1 MPMRLL
7 QYGLIL
13 VPAVLYLLMVPLD
26 RDDLYTLYVIIAIG
40 LAVCKDFA
48 RPGAGH
54 LMLVLIEI
62 LWSCWLIALY
72 GPFMLF
78 LSSSLL
84 YVYMYRLEGTARWL
98 ILGVQLIASNIALHW
113 HFAPPQEV
121 VPWLTAIHPIQTQPG
136 APFDEEAAGKVVGN
150 LTLILTAALSW
161 QGSRTASSRGQL
173 EQVYDELRSKHYE
186 LQDARA
192 QLLLFTKQ
200 LEGVAQAEERTRIS
214 RQLHDEI
221 GHRLIRTK
229 MMSEAALLTL
239 PLDNEQGTEMVR
251 QIRDQLAASMEDM
264 RTTLHKLRP
273 NSYVSDAYALDHL
286 LEEVGRETGVKTSYE
301 VHGPS
306 RVLYPSMQIVLYKN
320 AKEALTNA
328 LRHGNA
334 STITVEMAFGEREVC
349 MTVSNDGE
357 IRSQPSTKGQH
368 AGTQISR
375 SAAAESTKLG
385 MGHEGM
391 RLRTESIGG
400 QLEIRSAY
408 PYTVITRL
416 PITNKVDL
424 I

>member
-1 MPMRLL
+1 MPMRIL

-13 VPAVLYLLMVPLD
+13 VPAVLYLLMQPLD
-26 RDDLYTLYVIIAIG
+26 REDLYTLYIIIALG

-48 RPGAGH
+48 RSRARH
-54 LMLVLIEI
+54 LLLVLAEM

-78 LSSSLL
+78 LSLSIL
-84 YVYMYRLEGTARWL
+84 YVYMYRLEGTSRWL
-98 ILGVQLIASNIALHW
+98 MFGVQLVASNIALHW
-113 HFAPPQEV
+113 HNAPPQELL
-121 VPWLTAIHPIQTQPG
+121 PWYTSIPIDPG
-136 APFDEEAAGKVVGN
+136 FPFMEETTGRIVGN
-150 LTLILTAALSW
+150 LLLVLTAALSW
-161 QGSRTASSRGQL
+161 QGSRMASSHGQL
-173 EQVYDELRSKHYE
+173 EQVYDELRSKHFE

-214 RQLHDEI
+214 RQLHDDI

-239 PLDNEQGTEMVR
+239 PLDTEQGTEMVR
-251 QIRDQLAASMEDM
+251 QIRDQLAASMDDM
-264 RTTLHKLRP
+264 RTTLHKMRSD
-273 NSYVSDAYALDHL
+273 SYVSDAYSLDHL

-301 VHGPS
+301 VRGPS
-306 RVLYPSMQIVLYKN
+306 RELYPSMQIVLYKN

-334 STITVEMAFGEREVC
+334 SSITVEMAFGEREVC
-349 MTVSNDGE
+349 MTVSNDGK
-357 IRSQPSTKGQH
+357 IRTRQPSKAPHKGM
-368 AGTQISR
+368 R
-375 SAAAESTKLG
+375 SGRGSTEESTKPG

-400 QLEIRSAY
+400 QLEIRSVF

-416 PITNKVDL
+416 PMANKADL